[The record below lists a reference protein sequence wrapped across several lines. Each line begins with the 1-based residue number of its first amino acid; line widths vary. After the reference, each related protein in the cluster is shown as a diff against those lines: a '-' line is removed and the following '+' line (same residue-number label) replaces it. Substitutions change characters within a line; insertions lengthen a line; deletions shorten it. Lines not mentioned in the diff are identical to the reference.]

1 MKTEKG
7 ALFYLDDHVPFYVRK
22 NKNDRQTNF
31 KKTLKIIISLFL
43 KWWKVQKKKFP
54 ITQEAQLTI
63 WLKSGPV
70 QLPALP
76 IFDGSFVILGHNL
89 WTINVKFRP
98 A

>member
-1 MKTEKG
+1 MMESSK
-7 ALFYLDDHVPFYVRK
+7 
-22 NKNDRQTNF
+22 
-31 KKTLKIIISLFL
+31 
-43 KWWKVQKKKFP
+43 KKKFP
-54 ITQEAQLTI
+54 ITQDAQLTI
-63 WLKSGPV
+63 WLKSAPV